1 MANYNTFVVV
11 DCKSRKSILITS
23 SARKANN
30 LLSTGFRVEVWN
42 NHSLIETVYERDRKR
57 EGSPLAPYIERE
69 REYIREK
76 QQRAEARNKRR
87 RERLNGTSA

>member
-23 SARKANN
+23 SARKASR
-30 LLSTGFRVEVWN
+30 LLSTGFRIEVWN
-42 NHSLIETVYERDRKR
+42 NNNCIEKIYDRDRKQER
-57 EGSPLAPYIERE
+57 FPLTPYIEKE